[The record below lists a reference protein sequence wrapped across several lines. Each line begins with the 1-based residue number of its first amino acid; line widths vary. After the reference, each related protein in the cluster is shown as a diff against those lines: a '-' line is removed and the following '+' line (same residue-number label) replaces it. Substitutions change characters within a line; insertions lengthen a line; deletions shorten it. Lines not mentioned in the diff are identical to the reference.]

1 LYIKNV
7 WKRFGFPKI
16 FISDRDP
23 RFSSK
28 VFQEIAKTMGIKSRM
43 STAFHP
49 QTDGETER
57 VNQELEVYLRMF
69 CATEPDQWNHYLP
82 MAEFAHNSR
91 VHDSIKQTPFNVIL
105 GSDPIGIPTVI
116 PRFSAPAAEEK
127 TKELIRIRQEA
138 LAAHE
143 LARQVMAQRRTKEL
157 KKLGS
162 GELVWLEMRNIK
174 GPYETKKLAPKRE
187 GPFEVS
193 EVLGKYTYRLQLPKT
208 WRIHN
213 VFDRSLLTPYVQT
226 QEHGENFLRPPPD
239 IIEGEEQYE
248 IQNILRHRCK
258 GRGYEYY
265 VRWKGYSATE
275 DEWVSGKDME
285 NAEEILEEYKKRK
298 NLP

>member
-1 LYIKNV
+1 
-7 WKRFGFPKI
+7 
-16 FISDRDP
+16 
-23 RFSSK
+23 
-28 VFQEIAKTMGIKSRM
+28 MGIKHRM

-69 CATEPDQWNHYLP
+69 CATEPEQWSNYLP

-91 VHDSIKQTPFNVIL
+91 VHDSIKNTPFNVIM

-127 TKELIRIRQEA
+127 TNELIRIRQEA

-143 LARQVMAQRRTKEL
+143 LARQVMAQRRTTEP
-157 KKLGS
+157 KKLGT
-162 GELVWLEMRNIK
+162 GELVWLEMKNIK
-174 GPYETKKLAPKRE
+174 GPYESRKISPKRE
-187 GPFEVS
+187 GPFEIA
-193 EVLGKYTYRLQLPKT
+193 EVLGKYTYRLTLPET

-239 IIEGEEQYE
+239 LIDGQEEFE
-248 IQNILRHRCK
+248 VQNVLRHRRK
-258 GRGYEYY
+258 GKGLQYL
-265 VRWKGYSATE
+265 VRWKNYSINE
-275 DEWVSGKDME
+275 DTWEPERNLK
-285 NAEEILEEYKKRK
+285 NAEEVLEEYKKKHR
-298 NLP
+298 LQ